1 MALTTKHISA
11 LQGNPSTF
19 WSNDDGKT
27 WYRTKAE
34 AEAGAGTVVNPD
46 DYVYS
51 KGFWAQNK
59 KTILVCLAIAVVLG
73 FGFFLY
79 RKGTFA
85 LILKH

>member
-19 WSNDDGKT
+19 WSNDDGTT

-34 AEAGAGTVVNPD
+34 AEKGVGKKVNPD
-46 DYVYS
+46 EYVHTKS
-51 KGFWAQNK
+51 FWEQNR
-59 KTILVCLAIAVVLG
+59 KTILTCLANATILG

-79 RKGTFA
+79 RKGTLA
-85 LILKH
+85 LIMKK